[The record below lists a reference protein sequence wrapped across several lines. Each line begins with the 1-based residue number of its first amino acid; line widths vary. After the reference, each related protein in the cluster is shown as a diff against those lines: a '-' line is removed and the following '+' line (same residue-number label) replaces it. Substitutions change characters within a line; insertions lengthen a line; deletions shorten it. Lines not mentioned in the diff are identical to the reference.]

1 MTTRWFWTAAAGVV
15 FAAAGFAQTQQAQK
29 PADVLLHKEIRVVG
43 GPMVEPPG
51 AAGAIMY
58 HQAGPMT
65 MDFIGAEM
73 SFGDQTVKGAPY
85 AADAVT
91 ETTQTLADGNR
102 ITRKTTASLYRD
114 SQGRTRREES
124 LAAIGPWA
132 ASGDAPKHIFI
143 SDPVADVSYMLDP
156 QTHTANKIL
165 TVKDRFFAT
174 GKAGPGTQA
183 FMIRRGTAVA
193 AAGPAGQEA
202 KVAAET
208 FELPVAKGSAPD
220 VKSESLGKQTIEGVT
235 AEGTRSTITIPAG
248 AIGNEL
254 PIQSVSERWYSPEL
268 QTIVMTK
275 RSDPRFGET
284 VYRLTNIQRGEQSP
298 ILFDVPSDYT
308 VRDNTS
314 MAIDKMISE
323 KMLHEMEAA
332 EQKAG
337 KTVEVK

>member
-1 MTTRWFWTAAAGVV
+1 MTTRWFWTAAAGLT
-15 FAAAGFAQTQQAQK
+15 FAVAVFAQTQQTQE
-29 PADVLLHKEIRVVG
+29 PADVLFHKEIRVVG
-43 GPMVEPPG
+43 APMVEPPG

-65 MDFIGAEM
+65 VDFIGAEM
-73 SFGDQTVKGAPY
+73 SFGDRTVKGAPY
-85 AADAVT
+85 SADAIT

-114 SQGRTRREES
+114 GQGRTRREES
-124 LAAIGPWA
+124 LTAIGPWA
-132 ASGDAPKHIFI
+132 AAGDAPKHIFI

-165 TVKDRFFAT
+165 SVKDKFFMT
-174 GKAGPGTQA
+174 EKAGPGTQA

-193 AAGPAGQEA
+193 AAAGPAGQEA
-202 KVAAET
+202 KIAAET
-208 FELPVAKGSAPD
+208 TFEAPVAKGSAPD
-220 VKSESLGKQTIEGVT
+220 VKSESLGKQTIEGVA

-284 VYRLTNIQRGEQSP
+284 VYRLTNIQRSEPQAS
-298 ILFDVPSDYT
+298 LFELPADYT
-308 VRDNTS
+308 VNDMSIMN
-314 MAIDKMISE
+314 E
-323 KMLHEMEAA
+323 KIRARKVADE
-332 EQKAG
+332 G
-337 KTVEVK
+337 K

>member
-1 MTTRWFWTAAAGVV
+1 MTTRWFWRAAAGLT
-15 FAAAGFAQTQQAQK
+15 FAAAGLAQTQQAQE
-29 PADVLLHKEIRVVG
+29 PADVLFHKEVHVLA
-43 GPMVEPPG
+43 GPMVEPAG

-73 SFGDQTVKGAPY
+73 SFGDKTVKGAPY
-85 AADAVT
+85 SADAIT

-132 ASGDAPKHIFI
+132 AAGDPPKHIFI

-165 TVKDRFFAT
+165 AVKDKFFAT
-174 GKAGPGTQA
+174 DKAGPGSRA
-183 FMIRRGTAVA
+183 FMIRRGTAAV
-193 AAGPAGQEA
+193 AGPAGQEA
-202 KVAAET
+202 KIAAETT
-208 FELPVAKGSAPD
+208 FELPVAKGTAPD
-220 VKSESLGKQTIEGVT
+220 VKTESLGKQSIEGVA

-254 PIQSVSERWYSPEL
+254 PIQSVSERWYSPDL

-284 VYRLTNIQRGEQSP
+284 IYRLTNIQRSEPPAS
-298 ILFDVPSDYT
+298 LFELPADYT
-308 VRDNTS
+308 VNDMSIMN
-314 MAIDKMISE
+314 E
-323 KMLHEMEAA
+323 KIRARKLADE
-332 EQKAG
+332 G
-337 KTVEVK
+337 K

>member
-1 MTTRWFWTAAAGVV
+1 VILKTQGEYDMTTRWFWTAAAGLT
-15 FAAAGFAQTQQAQK
+15 FAVAGFAQAQQAQE
-29 PADVLLHKEIRVVG
+29 PADVLIHKEVRVVG
-43 GPMVEPPG
+43 GPMVEGAG

-73 SFGDQTVKGAPY
+73 SFGDKTVKGAPY
-85 AADAVT
+85 SADAVT
-91 ETTQTLADGNR
+91 ETTQTFPDGNR

-124 LAAIGPWA
+124 LGAIGPWA
-132 ASGDAPKHIFI
+132 AAGDSPKHIFV

-156 QTHTANKIL
+156 QTHSAQKIL
-165 TVKDRFFAT
+165 TVKDKFFAT
-174 GKAGPGTQA
+174 DKAGPGTQTI
-183 FMIRRGTAVA
+183 MIRRGTANVA
-193 AAGPAGQEA
+193 TGSVGQEA
-202 KVAAET
+202 KIAAEAT

-220 VKSESLGKQTIEGVT
+220 IKNESLGKQTIEGVA

-275 RSDPRFGET
+275 RSDLRFGET
-284 VYRLTNIQRGEQSP
+284 VYRLTNIQRTEPPSS
-298 ILFDVPSDYT
+298 LFELPADYT
-308 VRDNTS
+308 VNDMSIMN
-314 MAIDKMISE
+314 E
-323 KMLHEMEAA
+323 KMNRARKLADE
-332 EQKAG
+332 G
-337 KTVEVK
+337 K

>member
-1 MTTRWFWTAAAGVV
+1 MTTRWFWIAAAGLT
-15 FAAAGFAQTQQAQK
+15 FAVAGFAQTQQVQE
-29 PADVLLHKEIRVVG
+29 PADVLIHKEVRVLG
-43 GPMVEPPG
+43 GPMVEPAG

-73 SFGDQTVKGAPY
+73 SFGDKTVKGAPY
-85 AADAVT
+85 SADAVT
-91 ETTQTLADGNR
+91 ETTQTLTDGNR

-114 SQGRTRREES
+114 GQGRTRREES

-132 ASGDAPKHIFI
+132 AAGDPPKHIFI
-143 SDPVADVSYMLDP
+143 SDPVKDVSYMLDP

-165 TVKDRFFAT
+165 TVKDRFFVT
-174 GKAGPGTQA
+174 DKAGPGTQA

-193 AAGPAGQEA
+193 SAGQVSSEYKA
-202 KVAAET
+202 AAEAT

-220 VKSESLGKQTIEGVT
+220 VKSESLGKQTIEGVA

-248 AIGNEL
+248 AIGNEM

-275 RSDPRFGET
+275 HSDPRFGET
-284 VYRLTNIQRGEQSP
+284 AYRLTNIQRTEPPSS
-298 ILFDVPSDYT
+298 LFELPPDYT
-308 VRDNTS
+308 VNDMSIMN
-314 MAIDKMISE
+314 E
-323 KMLHEMEAA
+323 KMNRARKLADE
-332 EQKAG
+332 G
-337 KTVEVK
+337 K